1 MKYNIQQLYD
11 PNLPQR
17 LNDFLNYLRTIKGK
31 SENTI
36 ESYKLDLIMFF
47 RFLKLIIFFINLCF
61 CKNLRQIWREKS

>member
-36 ESYKLDLIMFF
+36 ESYKLDLIMFLD
-47 RFLKLIIFFINLCF
+47 FLNYTKVWFLEKQNLV
-61 CKNLRQIWREKS
+61 I

>member
-36 ESYKLDLIMFF
+36 ESYKLDLIMFLDF
-47 RFLKLIIFFINLCF
+47 
-61 CKNLRQIWREKS
+61 